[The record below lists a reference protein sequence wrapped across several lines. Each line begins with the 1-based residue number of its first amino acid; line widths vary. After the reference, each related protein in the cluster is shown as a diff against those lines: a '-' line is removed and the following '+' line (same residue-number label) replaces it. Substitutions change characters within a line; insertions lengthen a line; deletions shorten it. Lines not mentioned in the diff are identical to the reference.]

1 MSDLIMDNLNVFNS
15 AMGKAEFKEKLGRV
29 LQYGARMVSGVL
41 ADADKLSPSKDR
53 QDLIGKINAFQS
65 TLGDARRTFR
75 FFKELSIAPTIP
87 KDLLE
92 ADPVNLGLTVCSK
105 LSLLAFFMAD
115 HYLWLQKAK
124 IVKSGK
130 AADTLKT
137 AMKFFLVT
145 HTLNFALQMKKLKEM
160 LAAVGTP
167 KYSDAKKNQLIQ
179 QCVKS
184 LLLMVQAAHI
194 SGVFE
199 SSNTLVGLAGVISSG
214 MDCKQMWDAE
224 VTLLSKKQ

>member
-1 MSDLIMDNLNVFNS
+1 VIPTLPKD
-15 AMGKAEFKEKLGRV
+15 FKE
-29 LQYGARMVSGVL
+29 
-41 ADADKLSPSKDR
+41 
-53 QDLIGKINAFQS
+53 
-65 TLGDARRTFR
+65 T
-75 FFKELSIAPTIP
+75 
-87 KDLLE
+87 
-92 ADPVNLGLTVCSK
+92 DPVNMGLMVCSK
-105 LSLLAFFMAD
+105 ISLIAFFFTD

-124 IVKSGK
+124 IVKSGQ
-130 AADTLKT
+130 ASDTLKT

-160 LAAVGTP
+160 MDSVGTP
-167 KYSDAKKNQLIQ
+167 KYSEDKKNALVQ

-214 MDCKQMWDAE
+214 MDCKQMWEAE
-224 VTLLSKKQ
+224 VASLATPSKKVQ

>member
-1 MSDLIMDNLNVFNS
+1 MADVMIENLNVFNS
-15 AMGKAEFKEKLGRV
+15 AMGKAEFKEKFGRV
-29 LQYGARMVSGVL
+29 LQYGARMISGIL
-41 ADADKLSPSKDR
+41 TDADKLSPSKDR
-53 QDLIGKINAFQS
+53 QDLISKINSFQS
-65 TLGDARRTFR
+65 VLGDARRTFR
-75 FFKELSIAPTIP
+75 FFKELSVAPTIP
-87 KDLLE
+87 KDLQE

-124 IVKSGK
+124 IVRSGN

-160 LAAVGTP
+160 LDSAGTS
-167 KYSDAKKNQLIQ
+167 KYSEAKKNQLVQ

-199 SSNTLVGLAGVISSG
+199 TNNTLVGLAGVISSG

-224 VTLLSKKQ
+224 VALVTKKQ